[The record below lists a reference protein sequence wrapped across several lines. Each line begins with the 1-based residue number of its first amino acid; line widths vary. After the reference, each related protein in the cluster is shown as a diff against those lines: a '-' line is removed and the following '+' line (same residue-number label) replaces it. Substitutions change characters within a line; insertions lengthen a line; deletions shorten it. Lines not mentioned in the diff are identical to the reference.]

1 MTVTAIAIQSGVAG
15 ALVGFLAGMFHQ
27 FRIDRAQISRK
38 REKQK
43 RKTEHKRMT
52 MQVQA
57 QRREI
62 FDSLTGDTIRIPRE
76 DESV

>member
-1 MTVTAIAIQSGVAG
+1 MTVTAIAIQSGIAG

-27 FRIDRAQISRK
+27 FRADRAQISRK

-43 RKTEHKRMT
+43 RKMEHRRMT
-52 MQVQA
+52 VQVQQ

-62 FDSLTGDTIRIPRE
+62 FDALTGDTVRLPKG
-76 DESV
+76 DDV